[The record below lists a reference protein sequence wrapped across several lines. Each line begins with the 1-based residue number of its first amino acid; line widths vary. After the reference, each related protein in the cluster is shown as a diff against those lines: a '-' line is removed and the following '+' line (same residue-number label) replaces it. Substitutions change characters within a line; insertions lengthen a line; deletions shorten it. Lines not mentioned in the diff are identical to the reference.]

1 MNANL
6 GLENLGL
13 EIVGIVLG
21 VVFGMT
27 LMKDKS
33 YRSKPDDAD
42 RGTLVGGI
50 IGLVIIGPLLIA
62 ITSQ

>member
-6 GLENLGL
+6 GLENLGV

-21 VVFGMT
+21 VVLGMT

-33 YRSKPDDAD
+33 YRREPDYTD
-42 RGTLVGGI
+42 RGALFGGV